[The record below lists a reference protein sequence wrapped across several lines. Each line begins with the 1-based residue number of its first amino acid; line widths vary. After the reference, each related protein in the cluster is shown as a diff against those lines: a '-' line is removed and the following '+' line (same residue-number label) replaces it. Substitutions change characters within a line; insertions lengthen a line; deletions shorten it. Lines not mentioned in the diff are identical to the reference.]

1 MKRNRLLLPYTL
13 WMTVFTLIP
22 LGVVVFYAF
31 TDSLTGA
38 FTFENL
44 SHLGTYLPIFL
55 RSIFLSL
62 AFSAICLVI
71 GYPVAYTI
79 ARATPSR
86 QRLLSMLVMLPM
98 CMSFLLRTLAW
109 VAMLEDTGILN
120 SWISALGLKPLP
132 LIRNSGAVILGM
144 VYNYLPYMITPLYTV
159 MIKIDPRLIEAAQD
173 LGCNQRQVFTRVV
186 LPLSVPGIV
195 SGLTMVFVPAVS
207 TFYISQKLGQHRH
220 HHDRRRHRKPVQNRL
235 QSQPGR
241 RAEPHDDGDD
251 LPLHRLYEP
260 LYRTGRGGDDAV
272 KKASK
277 VFTALIFLFLY
288 IPMVV
293 LAVASFNTGN
303 DIAVFKGFTF
313 AQYGELFRDGDLL
326 RLLGNSLIIAVLS
339 SVLATILGTMAA
351 VGLHGARGRLRRAVM
366 TLTNI
371 PMTNPDIVTGVSLA
385 LLFAFTGTLLKIN
398 SILGFWTLLIAHVT
412 FNLPYV
418 ILSVLPKLTQMDPDL
433 EEAALDL
440 GCTPTE
446 AFFRVILHEIL
457 PGIVSGLMMAFTMSL
472 DDFVISYFVTG
483 SSFITLPVEIYN
495 YTKKPIHPKIYALF
509 TMMFLVILVLMVTMN
524 LLQAR
529 DAGRKAKKRGVRI

>member
-62 AFSAICLVI
+62 ASSAICLVI

-207 TFYISQKLGQHRH
+207 TFYISQKLGSTGTTMIG
-220 HHDRRRHRKPVQNRL
+220 DVIE
-235 QSQPGR
+235 SQF
-241 RAEPHDDGDD
+241 
-251 LPLHRLYEP
+251 
-260 LYRTGRGGDDAV
+260 
-272 KKASK
+272 K
-277 VFTALIFLFLY
+277 TAYNPNLGAALSLTMMVMIFLC
-288 IPMVV
+288 I
-293 LAVASFNTGN
+293 
-303 DIAVFKGFTF
+303 GFMNRFTSQDEEVITQKKKP
-313 AQYGELFRDGDLL
+313 AK
-326 RLLGNSLIIAVLS
+326 S
-339 SVLATILGTMAA
+339 
-351 VGLHGARGRLRRAVM
+351 LRR
-366 TLTNI
+366 
-371 PMTNPDIVTGVSLA
+371 
-385 LLFAFTGTLLKIN
+385 
-398 SILGFWTLLIAHVT
+398 
-412 FNLPYV
+412 
-418 ILSVLPKLTQMDPDL
+418 
-433 EEAALDL
+433 
-440 GCTPTE
+440 
-446 AFFRVILHEIL
+446 
-457 PGIVSGLMMAFTMSL
+457 
-472 DDFVISYFVTG
+472 
-483 SSFITLPVEIYN
+483 
-495 YTKKPIHPKIYALF
+495 
-509 TMMFLVILVLMVTMN
+509 
-524 LLQAR
+524 
-529 DAGRKAKKRGVRI
+529 